1 MIDLSIFKDDELEY
15 IVNVIPRTHAISYL
29 KKNSKGF
36 NNIKPGFRAVGLPD
50 NQLYQLLYKELQKN
64 NGFIVTFV
72 LAFLE
77 NSLKEIADAYQ
88 AECKSRDEA
97 TALIYTLNNCYF
109 RDRISIYFKL
119 INKEVSQAEINNIV
133 AAMDILRESINQ
145 QNLMRNDLES
155 KEKQINALT
164 KDIEELNS
172 SKTRRKKEMDSIVS
186 KNNELQVEITASL
199 TQNNEL
205 SEKIAKCLEENQEL
219 NKTLDEIN
227 KKLKSKETELQ
238 KLREEK
244 EELAIQLSSQYQYN
258 QDHLQKIKELE
269 EALDESRTLSVKI
282 ETNDNIWEVSSSAGK
297 YYCPEDKEEFQEL
310 VSYYLED
317 SEITDGR
324 ALLVSYITRITF
336 AGKPIVGNRQDCRFL
351 VSCLS
356 NVLTNGESIA
366 LNFSDSIA
374 LNDISNAL
382 NSDCRIIYLDN
393 FIGNFNETV
402 LYSLL
407 EKYRNK
413 IIVISAMFDRTFNY
427 VDSEFLSFCH
437 YFNVS
442 RLKHIIDFNFDAV
455 ILEEKEYVPT
465 AEILQNAPTLAL
477 RSILKELNFSKGTIQ
492 NLIINIESHEETIG
506 ILAFCVIPYLIDVD
520 GINPYD
526 RSERLNEYC
535 NKNRNINLLNQ
546 WFEHE

>member
-15 IVNVIPRTHAISYL
+15 IVKVIPRTHAISYL

-50 NQLYQLLYKELQKN
+50 NQLYQLLYKELQKD

-77 NSLKEIADAYQ
+77 NSLKEISDAYQ

-97 TALIYTLNNCYF
+97 TALIYTLNNCYL

-133 AAMDILRESINQ
+133 AAMDILRESINK

-155 KEKQINALT
+155 KKKQIDALT

-186 KNNELQVEITASL
+186 KNNELQTEITASS

-205 SEKIAKCLEENQEL
+205 NEKIAKCLEENQQL
-219 NKTLDEIN
+219 NKTLDGIN
-227 KKLKSKETELQ
+227 QKLKSKETELQ

-244 EELAIQLSSQYQYN
+244 EDLSMQLSSQIQYN

-269 EALDESRTLSVKI
+269 EALDESRTLSVKV

-297 YYCPEDKEEFQEL
+297 YYCPNDKEEFQEL
-310 VSYYLED
+310 ISYFIED
-317 SEITDGR
+317 SGIADGKT
-324 ALLVSYITRITF
+324 LLISYITRIAF
-336 AGKPIVGNRQDCRFL
+336 AGKPIVGNRQDCHFL

-356 NVLTNGESIA
+356 NVLTNGESMT
-366 LNFSDSIA
+366 LNFSDSIT

-382 NSDCRIIYLDN
+382 NGDCRIIYLDN

-427 VDSEFLSFCH
+427 VGSEFLSFCY
-437 YFNVS
+437 YFNIS
-442 RLKHIIDFNFDAV
+442 RLKHLVDFNFDATHV
-455 ILEEKEYVPT
+455 EEKECIPT

-477 RSILKELNFSKGTIQ
+477 RSILKELNFSKGAMRNIM
-492 NLIINIESHEETIG
+492 INIETHEDTIG
-506 ILAFCVIPYLIDVD
+506 ILAFCVIPFLIDAI

-526 RSERLNEYC
+526 RSQRLNEYC
-535 NKNRNINLLNQ
+535 NKNRNIDLLNR

>member
-1 MIDLSIFKDDELEY
+1 MIDLSIFKEDELEY

-64 NGFIVTFV
+64 NDFIVTFV

-77 NSLKEIADAYQ
+77 NSLKEISDAYKI
-88 AECKSRDEA
+88 ECKSRDEA

-145 QNLMRNDLES
+145 QNTMRNDLES
-155 KEKQINALT
+155 KRKQIEALT

-186 KNNELQVEITASL
+186 KNNELQTEITASS
-199 TQNNEL
+199 TQNYEL
-205 SEKIAKCLEENQEL
+205 NEKIAKYLEENQQL
-219 NKTLDEIN
+219 NKTVDEIS
-227 KKLKSKETELQ
+227 KKLKSKEIELQ
-238 KLREEK
+238 KLMEEK
-244 EELAIQLSSQYQYN
+244 EDLSIQLSSQIQYN
-258 QDHLQKIKELE
+258 QEQLQKIDELE
-269 EALDESRTLSVKI
+269 ETLEEFKTLSVQI
-282 ETNDNIWEVSSSAGK
+282 ETNNDVWKVSSSAGK

-310 VSYYLED
+310 ISYYIED
-317 SEITDGR
+317 SGITDGKT
-324 ALLVSYITRITF
+324 LLISYITRIAF
-336 AGKPIVGNRQDCRFL
+336 AGKPIVGNRQDCQFL

-356 NVLTNGESIA
+356 NVLTHGESKT
-366 LNFSDSIA
+366 LNFSDSIT
-374 LNDISNAL
+374 LNDISNVL
-382 NSDCRIIYLDN
+382 NSDCRIVYLDN

-402 LYSLL
+402 MYSLL

-427 VDSEFLSFCH
+427 VGSEFLSFCY
-437 YFNVS
+437 YFNIS
-442 RLKHIIDFNFDAV
+442 RLKHLVDFNFDATHV
-455 ILEEKEYVPT
+455 EEKECIPT

-477 RSILKELNFSKGTIQ
+477 RSILKELNFSKGAMRNIM
-492 NLIINIESHEETIG
+492 INIETHEDTIG
-506 ILAFCVIPYLIDVD
+506 ILAFCVIPFLIDVSS
-520 GINPYD
+520 INPYD
-526 RSERLNEYC
+526 RSQRLNEYC
-535 NKNRNINLLNQ
+535 NKNRNIDLLNR